1 MITLPL
7 DNRVSLQMAKSD
19 GRLCLLVLSLGLTLS
34 GLSALFLAA
43 TGKFLPH
50 DERFLGM
57 TARDLCAL
65 QGCRIVHFMIHDRA
79 AFGGA
84 LVAVGVLYA
93 WLVQFPLRRRQR
105 WAWWALA
112 VSGTVGFAS
121 FFAYIG
127 FGYLD
132 VWHGAASLALAP
144 CYVIG
149 LAKSYVVLSAP
160 VDNGETAKSS
170 VRPPWASVQGVGRAC
185 LLASAV
191 GLTVAGLTILF
202 VGMTCVFVPQD
213 LTYLGFKVGELQAL
227 NPRLVPLIAHD
238 RAGFGGAVGCFGV
251 ALLVSVWCATFS
263 RAFWFAL
270 AIAGATIFGAA
281 IGVHFAVGY
290 TDATHLGPAFVGAML
305 YLAGLVLTCREY
317 KR

>member
-19 GRLCLLVLSLGLTLS
+19 GRLCLFVLSLGLTLS
-34 GLSALFLAA
+34 GLAALFLAA
-43 TGKFLPH
+43 VGRFLPH

-57 TARDLCAL
+57 TARDLCAI

-112 VSGTVGFAS
+112 ASGAVGFAS
-121 FFAYIG
+121 FFAYLG

-144 CYVIG
+144 CYIFG
-149 LAKSYVVLSAP
+149 LAKSHAVLLAP
-160 VDNGETAKSS
+160 DDTREKAEVF
-170 VRPPWASVQGVGRAC
+170 VRPPWRSAQGVGRAC
-185 LLASAV
+185 LLAAAV
-191 GLTVAGLTILF
+191 GLTAAGLTILI

-213 LTYLGFKVGELQAL
+213 LTFLGFKVGELQAL

-251 ALLVSVWCATFS
+251 ALGFSVWRATFS
-263 RAFWFAL
+263 RSFWFAL
-270 AIAGATIFGAA
+270 AIAGAAIFGAA

-290 TDATHLGPAFVGAML
+290 TDATHLGPAFAGAML
-305 YLAGLVLTCREY
+305 YLAGLVLTCRED

>member
-1 MITLPL
+1 MIPVLL
-7 DNRVSLQMAKSD
+7 DKRVSLPMAKSD
-19 GRLCLLVLSLGLTLS
+19 GTLCLLVLSLGLTLS
-34 GLSALFLAA
+34 GLMALFLAA
-43 TGKFLPH
+43 TGQFLPH

-84 LVAVGVLYA
+84 LVAVGALYA
-93 WLVQFPLRRRQR
+93 WLVQYPLRRRRR

-112 VSGTVGFAS
+112 ASGTVGFAS
-121 FFAYIG
+121 FFAYLG

-132 VWHGAASLALAP
+132 VWHGVASLALAP
-144 CYVIG
+144 CYIIG
-149 LAKSYVVLSAP
+149 LAKSYAVLPA
-160 VDNGETAKSS
+160 VGETIERAEACPRPSWGS
-170 VRPPWASVQGVGRAC
+170 VPGVGRAC

-191 GLTVAGLTILF
+191 GLTVAGLTILI
-202 VGMTCVFVPQD
+202 VGMTCVFVPPD
-213 LTYLGFKVGELQAL
+213 LAYLGFKVGELQAL

-251 ALLVSVWCATFS
+251 ALWFSVWCATFS
-263 RAFWFAL
+263 RSFWFAL
-270 AIAGATIFGAA
+270 AIAGTAIFGAA

-290 TDATHLGPAFVGAML
+290 TDATHLGPAFA
-305 YLAGLVLTCREY
+305 
-317 KR
+317 